1 MKILLVAPQF
11 NQGRFVPETPS
22 RALLIL
28 GTLARQRGHDV
39 RVESLDL
46 IDYSGYGDIL
56 SEFKPDVLGVT
67 SNTFQVKSARI
78 AIKQAK
84 ELNKDLRV
92 IVGGPHM
99 PVWDKIADETV
110 VIGEGENK
118 FLEFI
123 GESPNINSIDDIP
136 IPDYD
141 LVNLDQYCGI
151 APIANPPAMAIMA
164 SRGCPFKCR
173 FCNTPLFWGSKVKY
187 RNPQLVVDEVEILHK
202 RYGINEIFFQDDT
215 FNLNHDWAFAIFNDI
230 IKRGLNKEMLFKID
244 CRVNERL
251 LTKDFLS
258 LAYKAGVWNVF
269 YGIESGSQ
277 IMLDRMHKAITV
289 HEIKRAVQM
298 THDAGIKTQCSFIVG
313 LPGETVKT
321 LKETDELI
329 HAINPTRYGWCF
341 YCPFPGT
348 EFEKEVTT
356 SGHKLDIPFEDFGYG
371 SVHCR
376 TDELNYDELRAF
388 KGFSR

>member
-11 NQGRFVPETPS
+11 NQRRLVPETPS

-46 IDYSGYGDIL
+46 IDYSGYGHIL
-56 SEFKPDVLGVT
+56 NEFKPDVLGVT
-67 SNTFQVKSARI
+67 SNTFQVKSAKM
-78 AIKQAK
+78 AIQQAK
-84 ELNKDLRV
+84 AWNKDLRV
-92 IVGGPHM
+92 IIGGPHM
-99 PVWDKIADETV
+99 PVWEKVADETV
-110 VIGEGENK
+110 VIGEGENT
-118 FLEFI
+118 FLKFI
-123 GESPNINSIDDIP
+123 GENHHIETIDDIP

-141 LVNLDQYCGI
+141 LVKLEQYCGI
-151 APIANPPAMAIMA
+151 GPIANPPAMAIM
-164 SRGCPFKCR
+164 SSHGCPFHCK
-173 FCNTPLFWGSKVKY
+173 FCNTPLFWGTKVKY
-187 RNPQLVVDEVEILHK
+187 RNPQLVVDEVELLHK

-215 FNLNHDWAFAIFNDI
+215 FNLNHGWASLIFHEI

-277 IMLDRMHKAITV
+277 EMLDRMHKGITV
-289 HEIKRAVQM
+289 HEIKRAIQM
-298 THDAGIKTQCSFIVG
+298 THEAGIKTQCSFIVG

-321 LKETDELI
+321 IRETNDLI
-329 HAINPTRYGWCF
+329 SEINPTRYGWCF

-348 EFEKEVTT
+348 EFEKEVTA
-356 SGHKLDIPFEDFGYG
+356 SGHKLSIPYDEYGYG
-371 SVHCR
+371 NVHCR
-376 TDELNYDELRAF
+376 TDELDYEQLKSF
-388 KGFSR
+388 KGFSG